1 MRILT
6 RYLSRELLVAVVFVL
21 FALVALFA
29 FFDLLGQLDEV
40 GSRLKLSQ
48 AFLVTALSLPSRVY
62 EIMPIAT
69 LVGGVYVLS
78 RLAANSEFTI
88 MRVSGM
94 SAWRLAR
101 TLAGVGVLLVVA
113 TYLFGELVAPPADRL
128 AKRVKLVAT
137 KSDFVV
143 KGFFSGVWVRD
154 VVRDAQG
161 QVSALRFI
169 NVARVRAGVEAEGWR
184 VFDFDRDYR
193 LRSILQAARGVY
205 EPGQGWR
212 LYDVVQTRLPAIE
225 DPDAK
230 QTAERTQVVREPELL
245 WGSGLS
251 PDIFGVLMVE
261 PQNMALTDLHQY
273 IRHLEDN
280 RQQTDRYQIAYWGK
294 VFYPLAILV
303 MLALAL
309 PFAYMNVRS
318 GGISLKIFAGVMIG
332 ISFYGLNKLFAHL
345 GLLNTW
351 PAITVAVLPSLV
363 MLAVAAGLLWWV
375 ERR

>member
-1 MRILT
+1 MRIVT

-40 GSRLKLSQ
+40 GTRMRLSQ
-48 AFLVTALSLPSRVY
+48 AFLVTLLSLPSRIY

-78 RLAANSEFTI
+78 RMAASSEFTI
-88 MRVSGM
+88 LRVSGM

-101 TLAGVGVLLVVA
+101 TLAGVGALLVVA

-154 VVRDAQG
+154 VVRSPEG
-161 QVSALRFI
+161 GVSALRFI
-169 NVARVRAGVEAEGWR
+169 NVTRVKPGTEAEGWR
-184 VFDFDRDYR
+184 VFEFDGDYR
-193 LRSILQAARGVY
+193 LRTILQAARGEYVAD
-205 EPGQGWR
+205 QGWR
-212 LYDVVQTRLPAIE
+212 LFDVVQTRIPPTA
-225 DPDAK
+225 DPDGK
-230 QTAERTQVVREPELL
+230 QTSERTQVVRDPELM

-261 PQNMALTDLHQY
+261 PQNMALVDLHQY
-273 IRHLEDN
+273 LRHLEDN

-318 GGISLKIFAGVMIG
+318 GGISLRIFAGVMIG
-332 ISFYGLNKLFAHL
+332 IGFYGLNKLFAHL

-351 PAITVAVLPSLV
+351 PPITVAVLPSLV
-363 MLAVAAGLLWWV
+363 MLGVAAGLLWWV